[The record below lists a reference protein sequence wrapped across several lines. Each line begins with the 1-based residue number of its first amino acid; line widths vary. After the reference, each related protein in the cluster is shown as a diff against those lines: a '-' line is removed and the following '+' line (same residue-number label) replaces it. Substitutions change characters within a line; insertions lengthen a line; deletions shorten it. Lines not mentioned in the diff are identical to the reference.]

1 MKTYK
6 CVYGYKPAGMFPFEI
21 EINVVKVDDNT
32 FNLKTKYISGSF
44 TSEYVEYDVLREDV
58 TNDGD
63 EVLLTCELIAE
74 YMAFKYFDN
83 YEKIAGMFL

>member
-6 CVYGYKPAGMFPFEI
+6 CVYGYNSAEMIPFEI
-21 EINVVKVDDNT
+21 EINVVKVDDDT
-32 FNLKTKYISGSF
+32 FNLKMRYISSSF

-63 EVLLTCELIAE
+63 EVFLTCELIAE